1 MTLSTRRLRK
11 GAVAMTMAL
20 ALPFGIAACTEDQV
34 DDGVVNE
41 EDVPEGT
48 DLPPEDL
55 TDEEQ
60 NGG

>member
-1 MTLSTRRLRK
+1 
-11 GAVAMTMAL
+11 MTMAL
-20 ALPFGIAACTEDQV
+20 VLPFGIAACTENQV

-41 EDVPEGT
+41 EDLPEGT
-48 DLPPEDL
+48 DLPPGDL